1 MDERP
6 DEVRRDPLDRREPL
20 TEGGRDPGPVADP
33 LTEPVGG
40 PEEVRPDPGLDPAL
54 AGGAEIDEVGMTRA
68 EIERTRGNMSET
80 VDAIQGRLSPE
91 NLKEQAKDRV
101 REATLGKAQGAGSTI
116 VETIRA
122 NPLPA
127 ALTGIGLSWLFVSGR
142 RRSSG
147 QEARYRD
154 RVYDAYDR
162 SPAYDYPSRYEEQG
176 ASGSS
181 AGQALERAR
190 DRVGETATKA
200 QDTAEQVAS
209 QAQDTAGEVAS
220 QAQDT
225 AGQAASQAQDRVRRL
240 GDQARYQAQRA
251 GGGFQRM
258 LRENPLSVGTLAVG
272 VEAAVGLAIPA
283 TAKEHEVMGEAR
295 DNLVEKTQE
304 KAQEAQ
310 QKVQRVAQE
319 AQGAAKEEAENQ
331 GLTNQ

>member
-40 PEEVRPDPGLDPAL
+40 PEEVRPDSGLDPVL
-54 AGGAEIDEVGMTRA
+54 AGEAEVDEVEVTRA
-68 EIERTRGNMSET
+68 EIERTRSDMSET

-162 SPAYDYPSRYEEQG
+162 SPAYDYPPRYEEQG

-181 AGQALERAR
+181 AGQAFGPETGSAKPPPKLKTQRNRSPARPKTRQERSPARPKTQR
-190 DRVGETATKA
+190 DRPLA
-200 QDTAEQVAS
+200 
-209 QAQDTAGEVAS
+209 
-220 QAQDT
+220 
-225 AGQAASQAQDRVRRL
+225 RL
-240 GDQARYQAQRA
+240 RI
-251 GGGFQRM
+251 
-258 LRENPLSVGTLAVG
+258 
-272 VEAAVGLAIPA
+272 GLDA
-283 TAKEHEVMGEAR
+283 
-295 DNLVEKTQE
+295 
-304 KAQEAQ
+304 
-310 QKVQRVAQE
+310 
-319 AQGAAKEEAENQ
+319 
-331 GLTNQ
+331 